1 MREKLA
7 HINGK
12 RFTFEGIFE
21 RFGTKSSFGHS
32 KHTLLLRDVKDN
44 SGKVVTDHLWFV
56 VGKRFDSLNL
66 QAGDI
71 VRFDARVK
79 PYVKGYRGYRED
91 VYDSP
96 IETDYKLSNPTNLRK
111 VTKETPQSS
120 IEDLPLFKELQEV
133 K

>member
-21 RFGTKSSFGHS
+21 RFGIKSSFGHP

-44 SGKVVTDHLWFV
+44 SGKVVTDHLWFN
-56 VGKRFDSLNL
+56 VGKRFDSLKL

-79 PYVKGYRGYRED
+79 PYVKGYRGYRDD
-91 VYDSP
+91 VYDKP
-96 IETDYKLSNPTNLRK
+96 VETDYRLSNPTNLRK
-111 VTKETPQSS
+111 VVKEVPQLSMLGES
-120 IEDLPLFKELQEV
+120 VLCQKI
-133 K
+133 